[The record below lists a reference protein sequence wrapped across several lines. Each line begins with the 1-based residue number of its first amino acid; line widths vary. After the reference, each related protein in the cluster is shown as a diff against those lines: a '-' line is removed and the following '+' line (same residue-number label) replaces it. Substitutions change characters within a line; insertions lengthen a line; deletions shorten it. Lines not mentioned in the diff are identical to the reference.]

1 MENNFT
7 DKEELLKG
15 LFEKW
20 SNETAVTVNKLPQ
33 SGSSREY
40 FRIKSENKF
49 AIGVFNNDYKENVA
63 FIEFSK
69 HFKKQGL
76 KVPEIYNENLKY
88 NIYLQEDLGYDTL
101 FSILEQNRNK
111 EDYTAILS
119 KHTIKVVKELPKFQ
133 LKAHQGLDY
142 SNAYPREAFD
152 KQSMQWDLS
161 YFKYYFL
168 KLAGIPF
175 DEQKLENDF
184 QTFMDYLNNADSD
197 YFLFRDFQTR
207 NIMIKDDEPW
217 FIDYQGGRKGA
228 LQYDL
233 ASFLYDS
240 KANIP
245 QYLREELLD
254 VYIESAK
261 EYFEIDGEKFKKQF
275 YPFVLIRIMQAMGA
289 YGFRGFYEKKSH
301 FLKSIPFAINN
312 LTWILDNVEFDVEIP
327 HLLEALRNITKSE
340 KLKNIAKTSILSV
353 SINSFSYKKGIPQD
367 TSGNG
372 GGFVFDCRWIHNPG
386 RYEPYKKLNGRDQ
399 PVIDFLDKEIDME
412 IHLNSVYNLV
422 DRAVER
428 FIDRDFT
435 HLMVNFGCT
444 GGQHRSVYS
453 AEHLAHHLKEKFDV
467 KIKVNHIEQ
476 NILVEDYKV

>member
-7 DKEELLKG
+7 DKEQLLKG

-20 SNETAVTVNKLPQ
+20 SGEDAVTINKLPQ

-40 FRIKSENKF
+40 FRIKSNDKC

-88 NIYLQEDLGYDTL
+88 NIYLQEDLGYETL
-101 FSILEQNRNK
+101 FSILEKNRNK
-111 EDYTAILS
+111 EDYTEILS
-119 KHTIKVVKELPKFQ
+119 KQTIRVVKELPKFQ
-133 LKAHQGLDY
+133 FKAHQGLDY

-168 KLAGIPF
+168 KLAGISF

-184 QTFMDYLNNADSD
+184 QTFMEYLNNVDSD
-197 YFLFRDFQTR
+197 FFLFRDFQTR
-207 NIMIKDDEPW
+207 NIMIKDDQPW

-254 VYIESAK
+254 IYIESAK
-261 EYFEIDGEKFKKQF
+261 DYFEIDAEKFKKQF

-289 YGFRGFYEKKSH
+289 YGFRGFYEKKTH

-312 LTWILDNVEFDVEIP
+312 LTWILDNIEFDVKIP

-340 KLKNIAKTSILSV
+340 KLINIAKTSVLSV
-353 SINSFSYKKGIPQD
+353 GINSFSYKKGIPQD

-412 IHLNSVYNLV
+412 IHLNSVYTLV

-453 AEHLAHHLKEKFDV
+453 AEHLAKHLKEKFN
-467 KIKVNHIEQ
+467 IKVRVNHIEQ
-476 NILVEDYKV
+476 NILIEDYKI

>member
-1 MENNFT
+1 MSNNNFT
-7 DKEELLKG
+7 DKEQLLES
-15 LFEKW
+15 LFEEW
-20 SNETAVTVNKLPQ
+20 ANEKPVTINKLPQ

-40 FRIKSENKF
+40 FRIKSKNKS
-49 AIGVFNNDYKENVA
+49 AIGVFNIDYKENVA
-63 FIEFSK
+63 FIKFSK
-69 HFKKQGL
+69 HFKSQDL
-76 KVPEIYNENLKY
+76 KVPEIYNDNLKY
-88 NIYLQEDLGYDTL
+88 NIYLQEDLGYETL
-101 FSILEQNRNK
+101 FSILEKNRNK
-111 EDYTAILS
+111 EEFLEILT
-119 KHTIKVVKELPKFQ
+119 KHITEVVKTLPKFQ
-133 LKAHQGLDY
+133 YKAHQNLDY

-168 KLAGIPF
+168 KLANISF

-184 QTFMDYLNNADSD
+184 QTFMEYLNNVDSD

-207 NIMIKDDEPW
+207 NIMIKNDEPW

-233 ASFLYDS
+233 ASLLYDA

-245 QYLREELLD
+245 QELRGELLD
-254 VYIESAK
+254 TYVKSANN
-261 EYFEIDGEKFKKQF
+261 YFDLDGEKFKQQF

-289 YGFRGFYEKKSH
+289 YGFRVFYEKKAH
-301 FLKSIPFAINN
+301 FLKSIPFAISN
-312 LTWILDNVEFDVEIP
+312 LTWILNNVKLDIEIP
-327 HLLEALRNITKSE
+327 HLLSALRKITESD
-340 KLKNIAKTSILSV
+340 KLKNIAKSDILNV

-399 PVIDFLDKEIDME
+399 PVIDFLDKEIDMK
-412 IHLNSVYNLV
+412 IHLDSIYTLV

-453 AEHLAHHLKEKFDV
+453 AEHLAKHLKEKFNV
-467 KIKVNHIEQ
+467 KIRVNHIEQ
-476 NILVEDYKV
+476 NILIQDYR

>member
-1 MENNFT
+1 MENQFT
-7 DKEELLKG
+7 DREQLLRS
-15 LFEKW
+15 LFEEW
-20 SNETAVTVNKLPQ
+20 AGEDIITVNNLPL

-40 FRIKSENKF
+40 FRIKGETKS

-63 FIEFSK
+63 FVEFSK
-69 HFKKQGL
+69 HFKNQGL
-76 KVPEIYNENLKY
+76 KVPEIYNTNLEY
-88 NIYLQEDLGYDTL
+88 NTYLQEDLGYETL
-101 FSILEQNRNK
+101 FSIIEKNRNH
-111 EDYTAILS
+111 EDYTEILS
-119 KHTIKVVKELPKFQ
+119 KYTIKVVEELPRFQ
-133 LKAHQGLDY
+133 YKAHQGLDY
-142 SNAYPREAFD
+142 SNAYPRAAFD

-168 KLAGIPF
+168 KLANISF
-175 DEQKLENDF
+175 DEQNLENDF
-184 QTFMDYLNNADSD
+184 LTFMEYLNNVDSD

-233 ASFLYDS
+233 ASFLYDA
-240 KANIP
+240 KADIP

-254 VYIESAK
+254 KYIESAK
-261 EYFEIDGEKFKKQF
+261 KHFPLDGDKFKKEF

-289 YGFRGFYEKKSH
+289 YGFRGFYEKKVH
-301 FLKSIPFAINN
+301 FLKSIPYAIKN
-312 LTWILDNVEFDVEIP
+312 LSWILDNIEIDINIP
-327 HLLEALRNITKSE
+327 HLISALREITKSD
-340 KLKNIAKTSILSV
+340 KLKNIAKTSILNV
-353 SINSFSYKKGIPQD
+353 SITSFSYKKGIPQD

-399 PVIDFLDKEIDME
+399 PVIEFLDKEIDME
-412 IHLNSVYNLV
+412 IHLNSVYSLV

-453 AEHLAHHLKEKFDV
+453 AEHLAKHLKEKFNI
-467 KIKVNHIEQ
+467 KIKVHHIEQ
-476 NILVEDYKV
+476 NILIEDYK

>member
-7 DKEELLKG
+7 DKEQLLKG

-20 SNETAVTVNKLPQ
+20 ANENATTINKLPQ

-40 FRIKSENKF
+40 FRIKGEDKC

-76 KVPEIYNENLKY
+76 KVPDIYNENLKY
-88 NIYLQEDLGYDTL
+88 NIYLQEDLGYETL
-101 FSILEQNRNK
+101 FSILEKNRNK
-111 EDYTAILS
+111 EDYTEILS
-119 KHTIKVVKELPKFQ
+119 KHTIRVVQELPKFQ

-168 KLAGIPF
+168 KLAGISF

-184 QTFMDYLNNADSD
+184 QTFMEYLSSADSD

-261 EYFEIDGEKFKKQF
+261 DYFEIDPVKFKKQF

-312 LTWILDNVEFDVEIP
+312 LTWILDNIKFDIEIP
-327 HLLEALRNITKSE
+327 HLLEALRNITKSK
-340 KLKNIAKTSILSV
+340 KLINIAKTSILSV

-367 TSGNG
+367 ISGNG

-412 IHLNSVYNLV
+412 IHLNSVYTLV

-453 AEHLAHHLKEKFDV
+453 AEHLAQHLKEKFN
-467 KIKVNHIEQ
+467 IKVRVNHIEQ
-476 NILVEDYKV
+476 NILIEDYK